1 MTIATRAEFA
11 RLMGVNKS
19 TVTRWADKGQIVL
32 ASGQVD
38 VEASQQRLRDTG
50 GARPDVAER
59 HAAGRGAAVPG
70 PQSGAKVGAGD
81 TAPPPAPDDRVGNT
95 YQAAR
100 AVKEKYAAMQARLDY
115 EKAVGNLIPKEDVD
129 LALKTFATATRAR
142 LDTLPDQLAPLLAPV
157 SDLGEIHA
165 LLAEH
170 LRLALAGIADDLH
183 RAEAALTGATT

>member
-19 TVTRWADKGQIVL
+19 TVTRWAEKGQIVL

-70 PQSGAKVGAGD
+70 QNVGAGD
-81 TAPPPAPDDRVGNT
+81 TATPSAPSAPDDRVGNT

-100 AVKEKYAAMQARLDY
+100 AVKEKYAAMQAKLDY

-129 LALKTFATATRAR
+129 IALKAFATATRAR
-142 LDTLPDQLAPLLAPV
+142 LDTLPDQLAPVLAPV
-157 SDLGEIHA
+157 TDLGEIHA

-183 RAEAALTGATT
+183 RAEAALGAPAA

>member
-1 MTIATRAEFA
+1 
-11 RLMGVNKS
+11 MGVNRS
-19 TVTRWADKGQIVL
+19 TVTRWAEKGQIVL
-32 ASGQVD
+32 SGDKID

-70 PQSGAKVGAGD
+70 QKVPEWTQRAGAGD
-81 TAPPPAPDDRVGNT
+81 TAPPAAPDDRVGNT

-100 AVKEKYAAMQARLDY
+100 AVKEKYAAMQAKLDY

-142 LDTLPDQLAPLLAPV
+142 IDTLPDQLAPLLAPV

-170 LRLALAGIADDLH
+170 LRLALAGIADDMH
-183 RAEAALTGATT
+183 RAEAALGAAA